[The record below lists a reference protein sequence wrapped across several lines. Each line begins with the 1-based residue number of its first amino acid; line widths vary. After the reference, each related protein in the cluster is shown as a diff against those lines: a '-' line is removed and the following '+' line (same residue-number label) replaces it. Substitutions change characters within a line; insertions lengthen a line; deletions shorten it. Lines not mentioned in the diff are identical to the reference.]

1 LLEPVDDL
9 PPATLITSV
18 QRMKGKLLVKGVSQ
32 DNGDIIS
39 MTVNGRPATLTSG
52 HAGVADWEIMLDTPR
67 DRKLSAHASDNA
79 GNTERT
85 GHQMVIDLP

>member
-1 LLEPVDDL
+1 
-9 PPATLITSV
+9 
-18 QRMKGKLLVKGVSQ
+18 LLVKGVSQ

-39 MTVNGRPATLTSG
+39 ITVNGRLAELKSS
-52 HAGVADWEIMLDTPR
+52 HAGVADWEIMLDAPR
-67 DRKLSAHASDNA
+67 DQKLSAHASDKA